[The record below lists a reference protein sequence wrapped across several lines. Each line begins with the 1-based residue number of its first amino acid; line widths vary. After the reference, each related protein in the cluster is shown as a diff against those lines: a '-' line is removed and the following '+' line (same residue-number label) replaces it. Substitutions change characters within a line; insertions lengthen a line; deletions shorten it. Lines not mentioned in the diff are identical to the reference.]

1 MVEEHCVEWPRFK
14 SGSWVVPLLK
24 GSNFYFLTY
33 LCIYSN
39 IQTQKGENENGNL
52 RNCQRSNFIP
62 ASLRRKY
69 GIKDGTKI
77 IITDIGDAI
86 VLKPVTEQYLRNLQ
100 GSLKGKG
107 GLKVLL
113 EERAKDKEREK

>member
-1 MVEEHCVEWPRFK
+1 METYVTV
-14 SGSWVVPLLK
+14 K
-24 GSNFYFLTY
+24 GQ
-33 LCIYSN
+33 IV
-39 IQTQKGENENGNL
+39 
-52 RNCQRSNFIP
+52 IP

-107 GLKVLL
+107 GLKVML
-113 EERAKDKEREK
+113 EERAKDREREK

>member
-1 MVEEHCVEWPRFK
+1 METYATV
-14 SGSWVVPLLK
+14 K
-24 GSNFYFLTY
+24 GQ
-33 LCIYSN
+33 IV
-39 IQTQKGENENGNL
+39 
-52 RNCQRSNFIP
+52 IP
-62 ASLRRKY
+62 ATLRRKY

-86 VLKPVTEQYLRNLQ
+86 VLKPVTEQYFRNLQ

-113 EERAKDKEREK
+113 DERRKDKEREK